1 MITENDVTRL
11 IPNLSNVSSLSRGG
25 QKVVFKADHTQNGG
39 VVVKFMLV
47 DNATKVKRAE
57 REILAIQQVRDE
69 CPDIPEIFEHQQ
81 CSLHGDDYLAIIE
94 QRIEGDT
101 VEHLINTNQVLSL
114 KDAFTL
120 LETLLTCCAVLEDK
134 HLVHRDIKP
143 ANIIK
148 DSLGKFWLID
158 FGIAR
163 HLDLESVT
171 DTGNQYG
178 PHTPG
183 YAPPE
188 QFRNSKKEIDS
199 RSDIF
204 SIGIT
209 VRTAATGQNPFTDG
223 AGDRLEI
230 LRRTETL
237 SLPVVNIPGD
247 TQKQFASL
255 LNVMAD
261 HRISRRPQSCKEA
274 LGWLNQVKRSLNI

>member
-25 QKVVFKADHTQNGG
+25 QKVVFKADHTQHGG

-148 DSLGKFWLID
+148 DSLG
-158 FGIAR
+158 
-163 HLDLESVT
+163 
-171 DTGNQYG
+171 
-178 PHTPG
+178 
-183 YAPPE
+183 
-188 QFRNSKKEIDS
+188 
-199 RSDIF
+199 
-204 SIGIT
+204 
-209 VRTAATGQNPFTDG
+209 
-223 AGDRLEI
+223 
-230 LRRTETL
+230 
-237 SLPVVNIPGD
+237 
-247 TQKQFASL
+247 
-255 LNVMAD
+255 
-261 HRISRRPQSCKEA
+261 
-274 LGWLNQVKRSLNI
+274 